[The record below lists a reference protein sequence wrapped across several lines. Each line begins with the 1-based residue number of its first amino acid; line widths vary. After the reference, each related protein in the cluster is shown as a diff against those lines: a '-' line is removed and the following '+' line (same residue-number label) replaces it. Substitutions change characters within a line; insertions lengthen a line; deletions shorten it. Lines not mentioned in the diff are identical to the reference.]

1 MARTKQTKRPVTNSK
16 APPKKA
22 ALKGK
27 KQTVRQIRSTIEKA
41 LIPAKAEPAVGK
53 NNAQVDSHVPGATS
67 ATVVVDGG
75 VACSAYLNWSDLKNN
90 HNKFYIVQVL
100 QQKGKTGPAHNASV
114 YIRYG
119 RVGLDGVSSMIGM
132 DYSKALKEFHKTTR
146 KKMSKGYTL
155 IMMADK
161 ASDKDAVAGGVVG

>member
-1 MARTKQTKRPVTNSK
+1 M
-16 APPKKA
+16 
-22 ALKGK
+22 
-27 KQTVRQIRSTIEKA
+27 
-41 LIPAKAEPAVGK
+41 
-53 NNAQVDSHVPGATS
+53 
-67 ATVVVDGG
+67 
-75 VACSAYLNWSDLKNN
+75 
-90 HNKFYIVQVL
+90 
-100 QQKGKTGPAHNASV
+100 

-155 IMMADK
+155 IMMSDK